1 MVNVGEIPGTIE
13 QEIDQTMVESLK
25 DRPLEPDLA
34 TFGFESL
41 VGDSTARVE
50 FGGQKWNIYDLILAD
65 PYEFDLQSEAGIQSM
80 QLWVNKLYAST
91 EHYRNSEKGR
101 ALRKEEWYKAGGDSD
116 ELTTRQKDL
125 ISDLVEKV
133 EEIAAL
139 SNLGWGEDEINEFAL
154 DAWLAGWTETD
165 VDKIRDL
172 ISEDADLEFGI
183 DARPGSDIAA
193 NVANINERL
202 RQHLMDP
209 SQMDEGWV
217 EDASRRIYRGET
229 TLDILATEL
238 AEQSATLYPNFAER
252 IRAGV
257 APTTILNSYNPIF
270 RNVFGY
276 TPSWDGSEREMGMT
290 LGNDP
295 AVLSGANFAHYL
307 RTTDEYDRS
316 EAGLNRGY
324 DLMQTMGKALGLVA
338 Q

>member
-1 MVNVGEIPGTIE
+1 MVNVGEIPGTIDA
-13 QEIDQTMVESLK
+13 EIEQTMEQSLT
-25 DRPLEPDLA
+25 DRPIEPDLA

-41 VGDSTARVE
+41 IGDPTARVE
-50 FGGQKWNIYDLILAD
+50 FGGQKWNIYELVLAN
-65 PYEFDLQSEAGIQSM
+65 PYNFDLQSDGGIQSM

-91 EHYRNSEKGR
+91 EHYRNSEQGR

-125 ISDLVEKV
+125 ISDFVETI
-133 EEIAAL
+133 EEIAGL
-139 SNLGWGEDEINEFAL
+139 SNLGWDQDRINEFAL
-154 DAWLAGWTETD
+154 DAWLAGWTTD
-165 VDKIRDL
+165 EIKDM
-172 ISEDADLEFGI
+172 ISEDPDLQFGVG
-183 DARPGSDIAA
+183 ARPGSDIAA
-193 NVANINERL
+193 NVANINEKL
-202 RQHLMDP
+202 RQHLMDS
-209 SQMDEGWV
+209 SQMDEGWI

-238 AEQSATLYPNFAER
+238 AEQSATLYPNFGDR

-276 TPSWDGSEREMGMT
+276 TPSWDGEDREIGMT

-307 RTTDEYDRS
+307 RTTDKYDRS
-316 EAGLNRGY
+316 EAGLNKGY
-324 DLMQTMGKALGLVA
+324 DVIQTMGKALGLVP
-338 Q
+338 

>member
-1 MVNVGEIPGTIE
+1 MVNVGEIPGTIDA
-13 QEIDQTMVESLK
+13 EIEQTMEQSLT
-25 DRPLEPDLA
+25 DRPIEPDLA

-41 VGDSTARVE
+41 IGDPTARVE
-50 FGGQKWNIYDLILAD
+50 FGGQKWNIYELVLAN
-65 PYEFDLQSEAGIQSM
+65 PYNFDLQSDGGIQSM

-125 ISDLVEKV
+125 ISDFVETI
-133 EEIAAL
+133 EEIAGL
-139 SNLGWGEDEINEFAL
+139 SNLGWDQDQINEFAL
-154 DAWLAGWTETD
+154 DAWLAGWTTD
-165 VDKIRDL
+165 EIKDM
-172 ISEDADLEFGI
+172 ISEDPDLQFGVG
-183 DARPGSDIAA
+183 AQPGSDIAA
-193 NVANINERL
+193 NVANINEKL
-202 RQHLMDP
+202 RQHLMDS
-209 SQMDEGWV
+209 SQMDEGWI

-238 AEQSATLYPNFAER
+238 AEQSATLYPNFADR

-307 RTTDEYDRS
+307 RTTDLYDRS
-316 EAGLNRGY
+316 EAGLNKGY
-324 DLMQTMGKALGLVA
+324 DTIQTMGKALGLVP
-338 Q
+338 

>member
-13 QEIDQTMVESLK
+13 EEIDKDLEAITGETTKPDLTTFDFESLK
-25 DRPLEPDLA
+25 TDPTA
-34 TFGFESL
+34 TVRYKGE
-41 VGDSTARVE
+41 T
-50 FGGQKWNIYDLILAD
+50 WNIYDLIRFNPHD
-65 PYEFDLQSEAGIQSM
+65 FDRETEAGLKAM
-80 QLWVNKLYAST
+80 QLWINELYAST
-91 EHYRNSEKGR
+91 EHYRNNEEGR
-101 ALRKEEWYKAGGDSD
+101 GLRKQEWDKAGDDSD

-125 ISDLVEKV
+125 ISTFVETI

-154 DAWLAGWTETD
+154 DAWLAGWTED
-165 VDKIRDL
+165 QIKDL
-172 ISEDADLEFGI
+172 ISEDLDLEFGI

-307 RTTDEYDRS
+307 RTTDLYDRS
-316 EAGLNRGY
+316 EAGLNKGY
-324 DLMQTMGKALGLVA
+324 DIMQTMGKALGLVP
-338 Q
+338 

>member
-13 QEIDQTMVESLK
+13 AEIDQTMVQSLT
-25 DRPLEPDLA
+25 DLPIEPDLD
-34 TFGFESL
+34 TFSGFESL
-41 VGDSTARVE
+41 IGDPTAQVE
-50 FGGQKWNIYDLILAD
+50 IGGQKWNLYDLIIAN
-65 PYEFDLQSEAGIQSM
+65 PYEFEKTEEGLYKM
-80 QLWVNKLYAST
+80 QLWVNNLYAST
-91 EHYRNSEKGR
+91 EHYRNSEQGR
-101 ALRKEEWYKAGGDSD
+101 GLRKEQWDQAGGDGD

-125 ISDLVEKV
+125 ISDLVERI
-133 EEIAAL
+133 EEIAGL
-139 SNLGWGEDEINEFAL
+139 SNLGWDEDQINEFAL

-165 VDKIRDL
+165 VDRIKDL

-209 SQMDEGWV
+209 SQMDEDWV

-307 RTTDEYDRS
+307 RTTDLYDRS
-316 EAGLNRGY
+316 EAGLNKGY
-324 DLMQTMGKALGLVA
+324 DIIQTMGKALGMVP
-338 Q
+338 